1 MTAESSH
8 RNILLQLDA
17 DIQPSSFDAV
27 VAVDA
32 GVDVL
37 CSYSRVTLDQVEA
50 LVHGAIFTRGPD
62 DLHHTAVFIGGT
74 NVSIGEQMLKRVTS
88 SFIGPFS
95 VSVMMDANGSNTTAA
110 AAVLAAGKHLDLG
123 SITALVMAGTGP
135 VGQRAARLLVEQ
147 GAVVRLAS
155 RSYHRAAEVAAA
167 VKEAVGTAQ
176 ISPCTTG
183 DNAALADALSGAD
196 LVICAGAAGVELL
209 SGEALQ
215 AAKSIQVAIDLNA
228 VPPLGIEGV
237 KAVDQGVD
245 LGSIKVYGAI
255 GVGGTKMKIHKAA
268 IRSLFQANDRVLD
281 ASEIY
286 KLGESL

>member
-17 DIQPSSFDAV
+17 DTQPSSFDAV

-50 LVHGAIFTRGPD
+50 LVHGAIFTRGPG

-74 NVSIGEQMLKRVTS
+74 DVSIGEQMLKRVTS

-155 RSYHRAAEVAAA
+155 RSYQRAAEVAAA
-167 VKEAVGTAQ
+167 VKEAVGTAR

-209 SGEALQ
+209 PGAALQ
-215 AAKSIQVAIDLNA
+215 AAKSIRVAIDLNA

-237 KAVDQGVD
+237 KVVDKGVD

-281 ASEIY
+281 APEIY
-286 KLGESL
+286 KLGASL